1 MKFYNLKS
9 RKLEDYPNASAT
21 EFIKDKVNKY
31 DIVLVSI
38 PNNQDSSINDIIKL
52 EFKFLKYRTYIHSK
66 IDGVNDKFI
75 NYLDK
80 HPIYANGCKYILI
93 EFFNKD

>member
-1 MKFYNLKS
+1 MFSVEEFLKS

-38 PNNQDSSINDIIKL
+38 PNNQDSSIDNIIKL
-52 EFKFLKYRTYIHSK
+52 AGSLFVLFSSI
-66 IDGVNDKFI
+66 
-75 NYLDK
+75 
-80 HPIYANGCKYILI
+80 
-93 EFFNKD
+93 